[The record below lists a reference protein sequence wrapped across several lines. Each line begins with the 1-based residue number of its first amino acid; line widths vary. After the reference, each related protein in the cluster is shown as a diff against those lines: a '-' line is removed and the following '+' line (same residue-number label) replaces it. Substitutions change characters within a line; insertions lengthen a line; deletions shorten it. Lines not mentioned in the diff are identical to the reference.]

1 MTVRRPVRVEPRSGH
16 AQIGGKMDLGTGTR
30 PESPAHTSLGT
41 FIATMSSMDP
51 QHEANRRLAD
61 LVAQPEEDLN
71 LAEAALLIASSE
83 YPALDVTRY
92 LARFD
97 RMAET
102 IGKRLSG
109 SFSPGQIILELNRFL
124 FDEEGFAGNIQ
135 DYFDP
140 RNSFLN
146 DVLERKLGIPISL
159 AVIYLE
165 VGQRLGLPLVGVSF
179 PGHFLVKLTVRAGD
193 VVLDPFLGGQSLS
206 PEDLEQRLGSVL
218 PEHKASRIELTSL
231 LSAAG
236 KKQILLRMLRNLK
249 AIYATARDPLRALEI
264 VRKSLIIDPHQPHEV
279 RDRAYL
285 YESLS
290 CFRAAVL
297 DYDRYLEMQPHAD
310 DAEAVRERRI
320 HAQRAVSS
328 LH

>member
-1 MTVRRPVRVEPRSGH
+1 
-16 AQIGGKMDLGTGTR
+16 MDQQLET
-30 PESPAHTSLGT
+30 
-41 FIATMSSMDP
+41 
-51 QHEANRRLAD
+51 NRRLAD
-61 LVAQPEEDLN
+61 LVAQPEADLN

-109 SFSPGQIILELNRFL
+109 PFSPGRIILELNRFL

-165 VGQRLGLPLVGVSF
+165 VGQRLGLPLGRRLLPRPLPSQAHRACRGRGTGPLPRRAIPQ
-179 PGHFLVKLTVRAGD
+179 PGR
-193 VVLDPFLGGQSLS
+193 P
-206 PEDLEQRLGSVL
+206 
-218 PEHKASRIELTSL
+218 
-231 LSAAG
+231 
-236 KKQILLRMLRNLK
+236 
-249 AIYATARDPLRALEI
+249 
-264 VRKSLIIDPHQPHEV
+264 
-279 RDRAYL
+279 
-285 YESLS
+285 
-290 CFRAAVL
+290 
-297 DYDRYLEMQPHAD
+297 
-310 DAEAVRERRI
+310 
-320 HAQRAVSS
+320 
-328 LH
+328 

>member
-1 MTVRRPVRVEPRSGH
+1 
-16 AQIGGKMDLGTGTR
+16 MDHQQET
-30 PESPAHTSLGT
+30 
-41 FIATMSSMDP
+41 
-51 QHEANRRLAD
+51 NRRLAEV
-61 LVAQPEEDLN
+61 VAQPEADLN

-83 YPALDVTRY
+83 YPALDVTSY
-92 LARFD
+92 LAHFD

-109 SFSPGQIILELNRFL
+109 PFSAGRIILELNRFL
-124 FDEEGFAGNIQ
+124 FDEEGFAGNLQ

-165 VGQRLGLPLVGVSF
+165 IGQRLGLPLVGVSF
-179 PGHFLVKLTVRAGD
+179 PGHFLVKITVGAGD

-206 PEDLEQRLGSVL
+206 LEDLEHRLGSVL
-218 PEHKASRIELTSL
+218 LEKARRIELTNL

-297 DYDRYLEMQPHAD
+297 DYDHYLEMQPHAD
-310 DAEAVRERRI
+310 DAEVVRERRI

>member
-1 MTVRRPVRVEPRSGH
+1 
-16 AQIGGKMDLGTGTR
+16 MDLGDR
-30 PESPAHTSLGT
+30 DPARVAGSHTSLGNPYCY
-41 FIATMSSMDP
+41 MPSMDH
-51 QHEANRRLAD
+51 QQETNRRLAD
-61 LVAQPEEDLN
+61 LVAQPEVDLN

-109 SFSPGQIILELNRFL
+109 PFSPGRIILELNRFL
-124 FDEEGFAGNIQ
+124 FDEEGFAGNVQ

-206 PEDLEQRLGSVL
+206 PEDLEHRLESVL
-218 PEHKASRIELTSL
+218 PEHKASRIEVTSL

>member
-1 MTVRRPVRVEPRSGH
+1 MHQQEPNN
-16 AQIGGKMDLGTGTR
+16 K
-30 PESPAHTSLGT
+30 
-41 FIATMSSMDP
+41 
-51 QHEANRRLAD
+51 RLAD
-61 LVAQPEEDLN
+61 LMAGPEEDLN

-83 YPALDVTRY
+83 YPALDVARY
-92 LARFD
+92 LAHFD
-97 RMAET
+97 RMADS
-102 IGKRLSG
+102 IAKRLRG
-109 SFSPGQIILELNRFL
+109 SSSAGRIVLELNRFL
-124 FDEEGFAGNIQ
+124 FDEEGFVGNIQ

-159 AVIYLE
+159 SVIYLE

-193 VVLDPFLGGQSLS
+193 VVLDPFLHGQSLTI
-206 PEDLEQRLGSVL
+206 EDLEQRLHAVL
-218 PEHKASRIELTSL
+218 PPHRTIRMEMGRF

-236 KKQILLRMLRNLK
+236 KKEILLRMLRNLK
-249 AIYATARDPLRALEI
+249 AIYTTARDPLRALEM
-264 VRKSLIIDPHQPHEV
+264 VQKSLIVDPHQAHEI
-279 RDRAYL
+279 RDRGYL
-285 YESLS
+285 YEASA

-297 DYDRYLEMQPHAD
+297 DYDRYLAMLPEAD

-320 HAQRAVSS
+320 FAQRAAAS

>member
-1 MTVRRPVRVEPRSGH
+1 MPG
-16 AQIGGKMDLGTGTR
+16 MDHQQET
-30 PESPAHTSLGT
+30 
-41 FIATMSSMDP
+41 
-51 QHEANRRLAD
+51 NRRLAD
-61 LVAQPEEDLN
+61 LVAQPEADLN

-109 SFSPGQIILELNRFL
+109 PFSPGRIILELNRFL

-206 PEDLEQRLGSVL
+206 PEDLEHRLESVL
-218 PEHKASRIELTSL
+218 PEHKASRIEVTSL